1 MAISKN
7 DCLLLLTELNE
18 KGIDT
23 SKQIKEVIKNNG
35 PDLETLRFLNDQR
48 QLDVTGFYEK
58 LRRSY
63 NNKKSILYINIVREK
78 IDEPKELLTTLASLN
93 LQILLYCKN
102 LEDSNMFLKQSRF
115 EEINKC
121 LYNYARTY
129 DLIPCQKLLKLIRAD
144 LMVLEYM
151 QDRRK

>member
-23 SKQIKEVIKNNG
+23 SKKIKEVIKNNG

-144 LMVLEYM
+144 LMVLEYI